1 MKYGNPNRR
10 GRSFQPQPRN
20 ATRPTHGGPTRHRCG
35 LLDYFRTAR
44 HEPALPGGG
53 AQQRPGA
60 QVVDGQRFKRVL
72 AVLQEMGA
80 DEGGLAVDRHGAAS
94 AGAGAAAVVE
104 VHVGHLLVEAHED
117 GEAGRVLDVPYL
129 AAHVVGGR
137 IRRRVEL
144 EYLNSRELLWNEFRR
159 HLPAVDAQKE
169 VIRIGMQR
177 SVFAQED
184 IHRVLQFEE
193 SHPWAS
199 VEIASGPQDSFL
211 PALSKGELEAA
222 YVTGLGDHEYENLAR
237 IRIVHQP
244 VCVPMAAND
253 PLASRPALDFY
264 ADLKGRTI
272 LSAGVHTS
280 EANREK
286 LRQAGIGLALLPD
299 SRNVL
304 KEKIIRGQG
313 VAFVLADIAERFEAD
328 GMACVPL
335 VNCDLNIDSYLA
347 YRKNLGERVQAFV
360 RHILGFHGLG
370 GACVQG

>member
-1 MKYGNPNRR
+1 MVVAINSASAREKPATSAICLREKLRDPGRSTRACTDRGCTGALGTLEAKPHMKYGNPNRR
-10 GRSFQPQPRN
+10 GRSFHPQPRN

-80 DEGGLAVDRHGAAS
+80 DEGRLAVDRHGAAS

-237 IRIVHQP
+237 IRIVDQP
-244 VCVPMAAND
+244 VCVPIAAND

-286 LRQAGIGLALLPD
+286 LRQAGIGLAPLLW
-299 SRNVL
+299 R
-304 KEKIIRGQG
+304 R
-313 VAFVLADIAERFEAD
+313 
-328 GMACVPL
+328 
-335 VNCDLNIDSYLA
+335 Y
-347 YRKNLGERVQAFV
+347 NLPTV
-360 RHILGFHGLG
+360 RTAGHSQTATLS
-370 GACVQG
+370 CTD